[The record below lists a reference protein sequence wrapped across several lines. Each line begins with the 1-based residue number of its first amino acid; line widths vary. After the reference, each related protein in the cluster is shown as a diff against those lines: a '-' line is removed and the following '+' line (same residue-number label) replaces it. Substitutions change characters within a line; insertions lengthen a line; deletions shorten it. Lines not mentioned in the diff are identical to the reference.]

1 MDSGTTACLGVAE
14 LLNSRKDIDH
24 KMPAPEINKTP
35 ALPRILVAHD
45 DVGTL
50 RLVRET
56 LEGFTT
62 CRVDTTPNAQ
72 YAFELAL
79 QREYR
84 LFIFG
89 LGLAVISGELL
100 YGLLVTAFP
109 LCHSG
114 TRACPGVVY
123 IGDAGHSA
131 RAEILQ
137 REARVKG
144 VLLKPLSVDR
154 IIDRVKT
161 VTALKLQ
168 PPGSRSSE

>member
-1 MDSGTTACLGVAE
+1 
-14 LLNSRKDIDH
+14 
-24 KMPAPEINKTP
+24 MPEPEVNKNP

-56 LEGFTT
+56 LESFTA
-62 CRVDTTPNAQ
+62 CRVDTTPNAE

-84 LFIFG
+84 LFMFG
-89 LGLAVISGELL
+89 LGLDVINGDLL
-100 YGLLVTAFP
+100 YGLLVKAFP
-109 LCHSG
+109 LCHSEA
-114 TRACPGVVY
+114 RACPGVVY
-123 IGDAGHSA
+123 IGEAEDSA
-131 RAEILQ
+131 RAELLQ

-144 VLLKPLSVDR
+144 VLIKPLSVDR

-161 VTALKLQ
+161 VTALKAQ
-168 PPGSRSSE
+168 PPGSRPSK

>member
-1 MDSGTTACLGVAE
+1 
-14 LLNSRKDIDH
+14 
-24 KMPAPEINKTP
+24 MPEPEANKNP

-56 LEGFTT
+56 LEGFTG
-62 CRVDTTPNAQ
+62 CRVDTTPNAE

-89 LGLAVISGELL
+89 LGLGVINGELL
-100 YGLLVTAFP
+100 YSLLSKAFA
-109 LCHSG
+109 LCHGES
-114 TRACPGVVY
+114 RSCPGVVY
-123 IGDAGHSA
+123 IGDADHSA
-131 RAEILQ
+131 RAELLQ

-144 VLLKPLSVDR
+144 VLLRPLSVDR
-154 IIDRVKT
+154 IIERVKT